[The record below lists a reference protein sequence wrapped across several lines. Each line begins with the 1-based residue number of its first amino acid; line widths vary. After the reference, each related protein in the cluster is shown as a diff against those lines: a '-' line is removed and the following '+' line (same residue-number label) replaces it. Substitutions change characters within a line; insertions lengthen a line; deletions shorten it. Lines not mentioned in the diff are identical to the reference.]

1 MGYGPSQSKG
11 ALSWEIATMAERDPD
26 IVYSGSAV
34 ASKLV
39 NFVFML
45 RRTPTE
51 HEAQERRRCDRIL
64 CVARLLSA

>member
-1 MGYGPSQSKG
+1 
-11 ALSWEIATMAERDPD
+11 MAERDPN

-39 NFVFML
+39 KFVFTL

-51 HEAQERRRCDRIL
+51 DEAQERRRCDRLL

>member
-1 MGYGPSQSKG
+1 
-11 ALSWEIATMAERDPD
+11 MAERDPD

-39 NFVFML
+39 NFVFTL

-51 HEAQERRRCDRIL
+51 HEAQERRRCDRLL